1 MTRSGSAVWVVV
13 DAREVSDGLAAAMGT
28 NQLLTSAAVRTC
40 PTDQVGIRSE
50 EHTSELQSL
59 RHLVCRLLLEKK
71 NRCNGIGRNGQ
82 EIANAEPGRGMKMVR
97 QTERSHRN
105 AGTRRDTHQTLAA
118 HHALKT
124 HGCKRT

>member
-71 NRCNGIGRNGQ
+71 NRCLTALARRESLGAYRHRDDGLYTAADFAAG
-82 EIANAEPGRGMKMVR
+82 ELWAPSPGKFGERGARPRPV
-97 QTERSHRN
+97 TRSTSS
-105 AGTRRDTHQTLAA
+105 A
-118 HHALKT
+118 
-124 HGCKRT
+124 